1 MEHILR
7 VLVRIDTKTSSACI
21 EVRGCLVPANCGD
34 LVEILRHTALLGA
47 HVVVN
52 LSRADHLEALALD
65 ELLARA
71 EEIPA
76 QPITG
81 GLTTVSVQIPPR
93 LPRCLPPVPQHR
105 DPLDNELAF
114 ELAFLQRS
122 TAVFRRPG

>member
-1 MEHILR
+1 MEHTLR

-21 EVRGCLVPANCGD
+21 EVRGCLVPDNCAD
-34 LVEILRHTALLGA
+34 LVEILRHTSLLGA

-52 LSRADHLEALALD
+52 LSRAHHLDALALD

-71 EEIPA
+71 EEVPPH
-76 QPITG
+76 PIAG

-93 LPRCLPPVPQHR
+93 MPVCLPPVPQHR

-114 ELAFLQRS
+114 EMAFLQRS
-122 TAVFRRPG
+122 TSVFRRPG